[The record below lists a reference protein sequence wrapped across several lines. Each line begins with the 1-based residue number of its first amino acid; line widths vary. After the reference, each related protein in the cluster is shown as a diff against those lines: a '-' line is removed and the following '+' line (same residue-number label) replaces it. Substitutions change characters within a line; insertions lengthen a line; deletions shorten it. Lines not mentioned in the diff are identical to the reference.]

1 MNMLLVSFYKI
12 FCGQVISRAEEAYGH
27 WVVTLVPY
35 FSVENLETLHPMK
48 L

>member
-12 FCGQVISRAEEAYGH
+12 FCGQVISRAEAHGH
-27 WVVTLVPY
+27 RVMTLVPY